1 MADFTPITTQEEL
14 NTVIGER
21 LKRER
26 ETVTKEFQTQITAKD
41 NEIKGLKESQADL
54 NQKLEDA
61 NQKISGIP
69 ALEEKIKGYE
79 RASVKSKVAREIGI
93 PYELAERLTGETEED
108 IRKDAETLKKTI
120 GAAQP
125 TAPLYN
131 RDGSGNGG
139 NQNRDAALRG
149 LLGELKNQ

>member
-1 MADFTPITTQEEL
+1 MAEFTPITTQEEL

-26 ETVTKEFQTQITAKD
+26 ETVTKEFQAQITAKD
-41 NEIKGLKESQADL
+41 GEIAGLKEAQADL
-54 NQKLEDA
+54 NKKLEDA

-93 PYELAERLTGETEED
+93 PFELAERLNGETEED
-108 IRKDAETLKKTI
+108 IRKDAESLKKTI
-120 GAAQP
+120 GSAQP
-125 TAPLYN
+125 TAPLYS
-131 RDGSGNGG
+131 RDGNGNSDKP
-139 NQNRDAALRG
+139 NHDAALRN
-149 LLGELKNQ
+149 LLGELKS